1 MIMTGDRAAKDGLDE
16 VRCVVV
22 VLQDELG
29 FALLTVG
36 KTYAMSRVWVKSWSL
51 VVVVESW

>member
-1 MIMTGDRAAKDGLDE
+1 MIMKGERAAKVELDE

-29 FALLTVG
+29 FALLMVG
-36 KTYAMSRVWVKSWSL
+36 KAYAMSRVWVRS
-51 VVVVESW
+51 